1 MRNEQL
7 GDSATSGGHKHFRCR
22 ACLATRSSAVARALS
37 LSCLLTFLRFA
48 SEHLRCCY
56 YPYRVFR
63 SKYPLLSFI
72 TSRIITMLVILFI
85 LGWALFGLMEL
96 APGDIV
102 DQMMQQQLMSQTES
116 KGAGGAGQ
124 ENVFS
129 DEQLAKM
136 RAEMGLDKPFT
147 IQYFH
152 WLERVVVHH
161 DLGVSLISKAPV
173 SFLLKTR
180 IINSLVLNLISL
192 VFITIFSF
200 LLGVYFSSKA
210 GTRVDIA
217 ATFFALF
224 FHAFPGI
231 LLLIL
236 LQLFASV
243 TGLFPVTA
251 YPDFPIS
258 EAPAKFVFSYSYH
271 IFLPLLASFL
281 GGIGGTMRMIR
292 STMLDQMG
300 MPYIMA
306 LRARGISERRVYL
319 NHAFR
324 NTLNPYITGSANLLA
339 GLFSG
344 SLVLEIIFSYP
355 GMGRLM
361 YDAVMQQ
368 DVNLV
373 LANNMFISALVLA
386 GMTISDIL
394 LAVVDPRIRY
404 GKN

>member
-1 MRNEQL
+1 MANSIKKICNTVTFPWR
-7 GDSATSGGHKHFRCR
+7 TFR
-22 ACLATRSSAVARALS
+22 AKAP
-37 LSCLLTFLRFA
+37 LT
-48 SEHLRCCY
+48 
-56 YPYRVFR
+56 
-63 SKYPLLSFI
+63 SFI
-72 TSRIITMLVILFI
+72 TGRIITMIIILFF
-85 LGWALFGLMEL
+85 LGWALFALMEL

-102 DQMMQQQLMSQTES
+102 DQMVQQQLMSQTDAGPGSGENGA
-116 KGAGGAGQ
+116 GAGGAAAGGAGGGNTKDSVYT
-124 ENVFS
+124 E
-129 DEQLAKM
+129 EQIARM
-136 RAEMGLDKPFT
+136 RAEMGLDQPFT
-147 IQYFH
+147 IQYFK
-152 WLERVVVHH
+152 WLNRVIVHH

-173 SFLLKTR
+173 SFLIKTR
-180 IINSLVLNLISL
+180 IVNSLILNLISL

-210 GTRVDIA
+210 GTRIDIG

-236 LQLFASV
+236 FQLFASV
-243 TGLFPVTA
+243 TKLFPVTA
-251 YPDFPIS
+251 YPNFPFS
-258 EAPAKFVFSYSYH
+258 EAPVKFTFSYMYH
-271 IFLPLLASFL
+271 IFLPLFAAFL

-300 MPYIMA
+300 QPYIMA
-306 LRARGISERRVYL
+306 LRARGISEKRIYL

-339 GLFSG
+339 SLFSG
-344 SLVLEIIFSYP
+344 SLVLEIIFAYP
-355 GMGRLM
+355 GIGRLM

-373 LANNMFISALVLA
+373 LANNMFISTLVLV

-394 LAVVDPRIRY
+394 LALVDPRIRY
-404 GKN
+404 GTEA